1 MLLPACDRSLDGV
14 HEARVHLHELLA
26 RLPLGSLRR
35 PLSSKA
41 APLELFLVYRGR
53 LRAAVAFSRRS
64 SSRFNSGPDKVGAIF
79 AFLPY
84 SVDPRK
90 RPLPTITALQN
101 MLGMTLR
108 AVNSLVYKA
117 RL

>member
-1 MLLPACDRSLDGV
+1 
-14 HEARVHLHELLA
+14 LA
-26 RLPLGSLRR
+26 EISR
-35 PLSSKA
+35 
-41 APLELFLVYRGR
+41 YRGR

-64 SSRFNSGPDKVGAIF
+64 SSRFNSGPDKVDAIF
-79 AFLPY
+79 VFLPY

-108 AVNSLVYKA
+108 AVNSPVYKA
-117 RL
+117 LSIMTTVAKRSSMASNARGCLKKFAA

>member
-41 APLELFLVYRGR
+41 APLELFFARNIQLPRLFILVCDRTHAHDE
-53 LRAAVAFSRRS
+53 AACIR
-64 SSRFNSGPDKVGAIF
+64 
-79 AFLPY
+79 
-84 SVDPRK
+84 RK
-90 RPLPTITALQN
+90 REDQP
-101 MLGMTLR
+101 GR
-108 AVNSLVYKA
+108 AWRAGEAHRERAGPVDWE
-117 RL
+117 